1 MTEHQTPGKDT
12 TDFEAAQDIAII
24 LRDRDK
30 DEQERILRWVSE
42 SLQLPSSAVGPPRH
56 NTVSFLSGPP
66 DVQNIAT
73 NDRKLSF
80 ADRETLSPK
89 AFLHEKQPVTGIERV
104 ACLAYY
110 LAYYRDTPHFKTIDI
125 SKLNTEA
132 AQLKFANPT
141 QSLKDAIG
149 GGLIVPAGKGTR
161 QISAIGE
168 RFVDALPDREGAK
181 AVLHRKRPRR
191 IRKKSSTT
199 RKARKATR

>member
-1 MTEHQTPGKDT
+1 MTEHQTSGKDA

-42 SLQLPSSAVGPPRH
+42 SLQLPSAAVGPPRH
-56 NTVSFLSGPP
+56 NTVSIRGGPQ
-66 DVQNIAT
+66 DVHIAT

-89 AFLHEKQPVTGIERV
+89 AFLHEKQPKTDIERV
-104 ACLAYY
+104 ACLAYF
-110 LAYYRDTPHFKTIDI
+110 LAYYRDTPHFKTLDI

-132 AQLKFANPT
+132 AQLKFSNPAHTVANAT
-141 QSLKDAIG
+141 K
-149 GGLIVPAGKGTR
+149 GGLVAPAGKGAK

-168 RFVDALPDREGAK
+168 RFVDALPNRDDAKSVLGRMRRRRSRNKPSNTKRARRGAK
-181 AVLHRKRPRR
+181 
-191 IRKKSSTT
+191 
-199 RKARKATR
+199 